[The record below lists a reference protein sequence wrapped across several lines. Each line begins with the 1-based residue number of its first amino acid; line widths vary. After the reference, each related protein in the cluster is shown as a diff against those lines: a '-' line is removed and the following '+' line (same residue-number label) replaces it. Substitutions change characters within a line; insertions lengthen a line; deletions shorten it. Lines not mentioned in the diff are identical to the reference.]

1 MKMKKRIILITVG
14 FLLQLI
20 QFFKTKAKLLT
31 KTNLLNRLK
40 ELDCLSPS

>member
-1 MKMKKRIILITVG
+1 MKKKIVLIAVG

-20 QFFKTKAKLLT
+20 QFFKTKAKLFT
-31 KTNLLNRLK
+31 KTHLLNRVK